1 MAFKLKSPFNIT
13 NVDANL
19 GVGKGNVTQ
28 RETGVSGMQQGIIVP
43 MAEGDQ
49 EMNTEPKGDQV
60 NRLAK
65 QADEGVPLGLNP
77 KQEMRFKKAKDA
89 SKIRQV
95 QKEKRKTE
103 KAEKMSEKH
112 FGNKFGMT
120 NLDLAE
126 KRLDIHESLSK
137 KQKALEA
144 QEKKLGEKLSLLDM
158 KEKPNRAGGPI
169 KMLTSMEDK
178 TPAKYKSVRKAG
190 RENLMSSLAKKGQ
203 PYE

>member
-1 MAFKLKSPFNIT
+1 MAFKLKSPFNVVT
-13 NVDANL
+13 
-19 GVGKGNVTQ
+19 VGQTLNKPSSVK
-28 RETGVSGMQQGIIVP
+28 RETGVSGMQQGITVP
-43 MAEGDQ
+43 MAEDDQ

-65 QADEGVPLGLNP
+65 QADEGIPLGLNP
-77 KQEMRFKKAKDA
+77 KQEMRFKKAKDK
-89 SKIRQV
+89 SKLRQV
-95 QKEKRKTE
+95 QKGKRKTE

-126 KRLDIHESLSK
+126 KRLDTHESLSK

-158 KEKPNRAGGPI
+158 KGKPNRAGGPI

-190 RENLMSSLAKKGQ
+190 KENLMSSLAKKGQ

>member
-65 QADEGVPLGLNP
+65 QADEGIPLGLNP